1 MKKLIL
7 STASI
12 LGFMSIILG
21 AFGAHL
27 LEDYLIFSDK
37 LNSFETAVKYQFY
50 HVFFLMILGLCYDQF
65 NKNLIKYAFFS
76 VLMGVFLFSGSLYV
90 MCLTNN
96 NMLGV
101 LTPFGGFFLII
112 AWLLFLFSMR
122 FHPD

>member
-27 LEDYLIFSDK
+27 LEDYLVFSDK

-65 NKNLIKYAFFS
+65 NKSFIKYAFFS
-76 VLMGVFLFSGSLYV
+76 VMMGVFLFSGSLYV

-96 NMLGV
+96 NMFGI

-122 FHPD
+122 FHSD

>member
-27 LEDYLIFSDK
+27 LEDYLILSDK
-37 LNSFETAVKYQFY
+37 LNSYETAVKYQFY

-65 NKNLIKYAFFS
+65 NQSLIKYAFFS
-76 VLMGVFLFSGSLYV
+76 VLMGIFLFSGSLYV
-90 MCLTNN
+90 ICLTNN
-96 NMLGV
+96 NMFGI

-122 FHPD
+122 FHSD

>member
-27 LEDYLIFSDK
+27 LEDYLILSDK
-37 LNSFETAVKYQFY
+37 LNSYETAVKYQFY

-65 NKNLIKYAFFS
+65 NQSLIKYAFFS
-76 VLMGVFLFSGSLYV
+76 VLMGIFLFSGSLYV
-90 MCLTNN
+90 ICLTNN
-96 NMLGV
+96 NMFGI

-112 AWLLFLFSMR
+112 AWLIFLFSMR
-122 FHPD
+122 FHSD

>member
-1 MKKLIL
+1 MSKLIL
-7 STASI
+7 STATI
-12 LGFMSIILG
+12 LGVMSIILG

-27 LEDYLIFSDK
+27 LEDYLVLSDK

-65 NKNLIKYAFFS
+65 NKSFIKYAFFS
-76 VLMGVFLFSGSLYV
+76 VMMGVFLFSGSLYV

-96 NMLGV
+96 NMFGI

-122 FHPD
+122 FHSD

>member
-65 NKNLIKYAFFS
+65 DKSFIKYAFFS

-90 MCLTNN
+90 ICLTNN
-96 NMLGV
+96 NMFGI

>member
-1 MKKLIL
+1 MIL

-65 NKNLIKYAFFS
+65 NKSLIKYAFLS

-90 MCLTNN
+90 ICLTNN
-96 NMLGV
+96 NMFGI

>member
-12 LGFMSIILG
+12 LGFLSIILG
-21 AFGAHL
+21 AFGAHF

-65 NKNLIKYAFFS
+65 NKSIIKYAFFS

-96 NMLGV
+96 NMFGI

-122 FHPD
+122 FHSD

>member
-12 LGFMSIILG
+12 LGFMSIVLG

-27 LEDYLIFSDK
+27 LEDYLILSDK

-50 HVFFLMILGLCYDQF
+50 HVFFLMILGLCYNQF
-65 NKNLIKYAFFS
+65 DKSLAKYAFFS
-76 VLMGVFLFSGSLYV
+76 ALMGIFLFSGSLYIL
-90 MCLTNN
+90 CFTNLT
-96 NMLGV
+96 MFGI

-112 AWLLFLFSMR
+112 AWLLFLSSIR
-122 FHPD
+122 KSL